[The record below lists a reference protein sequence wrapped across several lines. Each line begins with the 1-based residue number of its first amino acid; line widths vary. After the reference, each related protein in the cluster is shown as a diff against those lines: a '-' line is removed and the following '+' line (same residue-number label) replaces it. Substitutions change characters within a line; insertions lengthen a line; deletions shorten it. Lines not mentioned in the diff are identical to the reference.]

1 MAGALMKAVLQR
13 VSRASVIVEGRT
25 VGCIAAGLLV
35 LIGVAK
41 DDGDSDVRYMVEK
54 LAGLRIF
61 SDPQGKMN
69 LSVGDS
75 GGALLLVS
83 QFTLLADTQKG
94 RRPGFDQAAA
104 PEMARTYYEQVITGL
119 KSRGLTVETGVFGAH
134 MQVELVNDGPVTLLV
149 DSRG

>member
-1 MAGALMKAVLQR
+1 MKAVIQR
-13 VSRASVIVEGRT
+13 VARAAVVVDGQT
-25 VGCIAAGLLV
+25 VGRIAAGLLV
-35 LIGVAK
+35 LLGVAR

-69 LSVGDS
+69 LSVGDR

-94 RRPGFDQAAA
+94 RRPGFDQAAP
-104 PEMARTYYEQVITGL
+104 PETARAYYEQVLTGL

-134 MQVELVNDGPVTLLV
+134 MQVELVNDGPVTLIV
-149 DSRG
+149 DSRSSP